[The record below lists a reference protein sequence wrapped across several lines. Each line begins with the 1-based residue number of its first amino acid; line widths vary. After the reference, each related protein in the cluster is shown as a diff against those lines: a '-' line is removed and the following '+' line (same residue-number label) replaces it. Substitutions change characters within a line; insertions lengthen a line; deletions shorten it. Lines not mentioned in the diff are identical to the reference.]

1 MKKIILAFFIIALI
15 LTAFLVKNT
24 FVKEKTWPHVEIIPA
39 NREIK
44 IIIASDIHFLA
55 SDLLEPRSS
64 FHQEIKRGDGKMP
77 HYSTQILAAFLDEVI
92 RVKPAALIL
101 SGDIT
106 FNGEKRS
113 HVELA
118 QYLKKVREEGIPV
131 LVIPG
136 NHDINIP
143 NTYLFSNNG
152 RKPVPNI
159 SERDFWELY
168 SPLGAI
174 DAVSFDKSSL
184 SYVYQ
189 LSEDLQIMMIDTSQY
204 EKGMVK
210 TGGRI
215 NEKTLAWMEKNLSK
229 AKKSGISV
237 ITVTHHSLLPH
248 SSLFTSDF
256 TLENYPQVL
265 NILEK
270 YGVLVNLSGHI
281 HIQHI
286 VRANEIDG
294 IYDIA
299 TSSLTVYPNHYG
311 ILDINTDKSILYTAN
326 TVNVSKYAENTG
338 IDDENLLNF
347 DKYSFEFMSQ
357 TTFYK
362 IRERLA
368 QFNIS
373 VEEKTAM
380 IDFVQMLNVHYFAGI
395 PLEITV
401 EDKIY
406 KLWSEYFPSGF
417 HTRYLNSI
425 LKENDTQSTTLFIP
439 SARKREQGFGQ

>member
-1 MKKIILAFFIIALI
+1 MKKIVPAFFIAALI
-15 LTAFLVKNT
+15 VTVFFVNNN
-24 FVKEKTWPHVEIIPA
+24 FVKEKIRPRIERVPA

-44 IIIASDIHFLA
+44 IITATDIHYLA
-55 SDLLEPRSS
+55 EDLLEPRSS
-64 FHQEIKRGDGKMP
+64 FHQALKRGDGKMP
-77 HYSTQILAAFLDEVI
+77 HYSTQILDAFLDEVI
-92 RVKPAALIL
+92 RAKPAALVL

-118 QYLKKVREEGIPV
+118 RNLKKVREHGIPV

-136 NHDINIP
+136 NHDINSP
-143 NTYLFSNNG
+143 RTYMYSNNG

-159 SERDFWELY
+159 SQKEFWELY
-168 SPLGAI
+168 SPLGAA
-174 DAVSFDKSSL
+174 DAVSFDNSSL

-189 LSEDLQIMMIDTSQY
+189 LSEDLQIMMLDTSQY
-204 EKGMVK
+204 EKGRVK

-229 AKKSGISV
+229 AKKSGVNV

-248 SSLFTSDF
+248 SSLFTADF

-265 NILEK
+265 NVLEK
-270 YGVLVNLSGHI
+270 YGVLLNLSGHI

-286 VRANEIDG
+286 IRANEFDG

-299 TSSLTVYPNHYG
+299 TSSLIVYPNHYG
-311 ILDINTDKSILYTAN
+311 ILDINADRSALYTAN
-326 TVNVSKYAENTG
+326 RVNVSKYAENTV

-347 DKYSFEFMSQ
+347 DKYSFDYMSQ

-362 IRERLA
+362 IYERLS

-373 VEEKTAM
+373 DEEKTAM
-380 IDFVQMLNVHYFAGI
+380 IEFVQMLNIHYFAGI
-395 PLEITV
+395 PLDITE

-425 LKENDTQSTTLFIP
+425 FKENDTQSTTLFIP
-439 SARKREQGFGQ
+439 APGK